1 MLYGNCLKVL
11 KAINFLCRNAEET
24 STVDICVYLHN
35 RIQNEDFLGCIHQL
49 ENDGLIEI
57 RSETE
62 LLVSVAP
69 THKGRHYKEYRR
81 RVIVE
86 FILKSVLT
94 PNSYRCCICYN
105 PHHAFFPTISQIT
118 PNSSIPSRE
127 PTTPAIIETAN
138 SAVSFFVHSSQKNSH
153 VIRQLS
159 SHRFI

>member
-35 RIQNEDFLGCIHQL
+35 RIQNEDFFGCIHQL

-81 RVIVE
+81 CVIVG

-94 PNSYRCCICYN
+94 PIAV
-105 PHHAFFPTISQIT
+105 AFVTTLIT
-118 PNSSIPSRE
+118 LLLQGYLR
-127 PTTPAIIETAN
+127 
-138 SAVSFFVHSSQKNSH
+138 
-153 VIRQLS
+153 
-159 SHRFI
+159 